1 MPLFNMKNWIVSI
14 VVNLFFISVMSM
26 IMPKGKMA
34 TAFKSVTSL
43 LVIIIIIQPIFE
55 LKKIDFNFG
64 NIFNYEM
71 DLQTNYL
78 SYVQKTTIENYEKQG
93 KKIVEDCGISCAD
106 VNFVYELDS
115 YFQIKIIKIQIN
127 LKNSVINEN
136 EERINIIK
144 KTKVA
149 IKNFFQIDEEKI
161 EINE

>member
-78 SYVQKTTIENYEKQG
+78 SYVQKTTIENYEKG
-93 KKIVEDCGISCAD
+93 E
-106 VNFVYELDS
+106 VYVRLRSRGYAVFIYQRRYVVHS
-115 YFQIKIIKIQIN
+115 YV
-127 LKNSVINEN
+127 L
-136 EERINIIK
+136 RCL
-144 KTKVA
+144 
-149 IKNFFQIDEEKI
+149 
-161 EINE
+161 